1 MAVMT
6 MFYKTENGAHVADVY
21 MSLIYTC
28 ELCRANPFDYLMEL
42 QRHAP
47 EVAAN
52 PACWMPWNYRDT
64 LAVAPSTTGPP
75 AESGPFL
82 SPSPLPSLAPS
93 LVEAKCCNLRSI
105 FPRTVVLPSAATI
118 ARHSRPPAVTIF
130 RPAHLCRKITA
141 AWTSISAPR
150 CPAR

>member
-28 ELCRANPFDYLMEL
+28 ELCRANPFDYLTEL

-64 LAVAPSTTGPP
+64 HLS
-75 AESGPFL
+75 SSL
-82 SPSPLPSLAPS
+82 SPMNPKTIRARTGVLTFLPQENVKRFSPLERAG
-93 LVEAKCCNLRSI
+93 
-105 FPRTVVLPSAATI
+105 TLP
-118 ARHSRPPAVTIF
+118 
-130 RPAHLCRKITA
+130 
-141 AWTSISAPR
+141 TSFILLTSWPV
-150 CPAR
+150 